1 MEVTHDHALLLYAIL
16 QREQINKS
24 KCRDI
29 PDESTCLLK
38 GIINDAIYEQFCNKH
53 ASQVEEHKESVVVYK
68 EYIRDHRLPELM
80 EELRPVPS
88 KNAPA
93 DIDPTIPP
101 QQPASASN
109 GGVHLRLK
117 EKGITICDL
126 SSAPQ
131 NATKLHSMSKR
142 KDKMIISDEENDDN
156 TDEFNDDYFTN
167 I

>member
-1 MEVTHDHALLLYAIL
+1 MRDVLVDVSPIEIESFHKTPHYKSDFSDNLN
-16 QREQINKS
+16 EKEKS

-88 KNAPA
+88 KVQWKKATPETPMSRDSNMQAY
-93 DIDPTIPP
+93 IKYLI
-101 QQPASASN
+101 SAW
-109 GGVHLRLK
+109 
-117 EKGITICDL
+117 
-126 SSAPQ
+126 
-131 NATKLHSMSKR
+131 
-142 KDKMIISDEENDDN
+142 
-156 TDEFNDDYFTN
+156 
-167 I
+167 